1 MLLVVQA
8 VVLLTVVMMSCANEE
23 EKLELRRKPGY
34 QYSKLISLGYC
45 KAAWKKGEASFV
57 FFASTGRTVQSEKIS
72 SLARLLSYR
81 TLPTRVRN
89 LDQLW

>member
-45 KAAWKKGEASFV
+45 KAA
-57 FFASTGRTVQSEKIS
+57 
-72 SLARLLSYR
+72 
-81 TLPTRVRN
+81 
-89 LDQLW
+89 